1 MWRGVEGGSEEVDIA
16 EVARDVVARHQG
28 SAREYGVT
36 LAAEVV
42 ESWVEADHDRVL
54 QIGSN
59 LVENALRETP
69 VAGSV
74 TVRVEPGRLIVAD
87 SGPGVDPADVP
98 HAFDRFFLYDKH
110 GRERSVGSGLGL
122 AIVKQLA
129 VAMGGDVTLET
140 APGRGA
146 TVVVARASGSK
157 VRGVDDLEVGARHPT
172 EAV

>member
-28 SAREYGVT
+28 SASEYGVT

-74 TVRVEPGRLIVAD
+74 TVRVEPGRLIVAGR
-87 SGPGVDPADVP
+87 GPGVHPP
-98 HAFDRFFLYDKH
+98 HAPPPFHPSFPSSNPPPQP
-110 GRERSVGSGLGL
+110 RS
-122 AIVKQLA
+122 A
-129 VAMGGDVTLET
+129 
-140 APGRGA
+140 
-146 TVVVARASGSK
+146 
-157 VRGVDDLEVGARHPT
+157 
-172 EAV
+172 